1 MYLVQKEEAEAGVEQ
16 LRIDTRK
23 MLDVMIDKVDQ
34 EIEAENAAIAYD
46 THCVLNKIIFEIQ
59 GKINFSIN
67 IN

>member
-1 MYLVQKEEAEAGVEQ
+1 M
-16 LRIDTRK
+16 RIDTRD

-46 THCVLNKIIFEIQ
+46 THCVLNKIIFEIE